1 MQVWDLVAPLAAE
14 LRLQEP
20 RLYMAES
27 GAPVDCSAPATLL
40 DGEPLLLQEGQLP
53 WDTRS
58 ATDVRLR
65 IVEELLSSEK
75 DYCHTLKT
83 VADLYEKPLR
93 KLLSME
99 KEDYKSLFDWV
110 EPICSLSKMVI
121 IKRIA
126 LTSSDFHPFP
136 ELEELARRL
145 NNKEFLN
152 SVQIILYHKRQC
164 SWKRASESSSTGLT
178 NA

>member
-1 MQVWDLVAPLAAE
+1 MCSDLSRKNSLVERKNWSDILSFVSRGRRSTIRSNNPMK
-14 LRLQEP
+14 
-20 RLYMAES
+20 YCS
-27 GAPVDCSAPATLL
+27 GADAVSCFRRDWNIL
-40 DGEPLLLQEGQLP
+40 DDFWSLLQEDL
-53 WDTRS
+53 WHVLV

-121 IKRIA
+121 IKAFR
-126 LTSSDFHPFP
+126 SG
-136 ELEELARRL
+136 
-145 NNKEFLN
+145 
-152 SVQIILYHKRQC
+152 LYDN
-164 SWKRASESSSTGLT
+164 EY
-178 NA
+178 NACVMDAIRGKV